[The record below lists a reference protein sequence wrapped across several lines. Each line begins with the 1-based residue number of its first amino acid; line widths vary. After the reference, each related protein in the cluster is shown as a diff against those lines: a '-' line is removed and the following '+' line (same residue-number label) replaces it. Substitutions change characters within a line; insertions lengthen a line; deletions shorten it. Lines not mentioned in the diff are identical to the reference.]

1 MAHYAKLDDNNIVL
15 TVHVVSDADETNNG
29 VVDEET
35 ARAFLEKHSG
45 WANWKKTSYNTHGGQ
60 HKLGGTPFR
69 GNYAGIGMTY
79 DPINDIFIG
88 PKPHTSWTLDVPTAS
103 WVAPHPAP
111 SRDAEGKCFLNGN
124 LIDVIWSETNQ
135 KWEAFDDSE
144 PVPAKVA
151 TWNPDTLSWD
161 T

>member
-79 DPINDIFIG
+79 DPIRCAYCIMG
-88 PKPHTSWTLDVPTAS
+88 SSSSST
-103 WVAPHPAP
+103 
-111 SRDAEGKCFLNGN
+111 
-124 LIDVIWSETNQ
+124 IW
-135 KWEAFDDSE
+135 
-144 PVPAKVA
+144 
-151 TWNPDTLSWD
+151 
-161 T
+161 